1 MQEFAANISLQQI
14 SAATSAG
21 TLGGHLELSFVKVS
35 SFWVVSQFA
44 LQFFVHEVK
53 ESCNFWK
60 KENLRYVRHKT
71 FCRTVTLSNC

>member
-1 MQEFAANISLQQI
+1 MQEFAGNISLQQI

-35 SFWVVSQFA
+35 SFWVVIQFA

-53 ESCNFWK
+53 ESCNFWEK
-60 KENLRYVRHKT
+60 GGNLRYVRHKT
-71 FCRTVTLSNC
+71 FWKTVQ